1 MERID
6 RILKHDLFIEGL
18 HKNIEA
24 ERDRI
29 FCRHD
34 MQHFLDVARIGRILN
49 AEEEAGIENELIY
62 AAALLHDIGKY
73 RQYAQRIPHERAS
86 ADLAPDILR
95 ECGFDQNET
104 DVIIRAILGHR
115 DAVSAEAPGLTGI
128 LYRADKLSR
137 ACFCCPARELC
148 DWVAEMKNMKLRY

>member
-6 RILKHDLFIEGL
+6 KILKHDLFIEGL
-18 HKNIEA
+18 HRTMEA
-24 ERDRI
+24 ERDRS
-29 FCRHD
+29 FCRHN

-49 AEEEAGIENELIY
+49 AEEGAGIENELIY

-73 RQYAQRIPHERAS
+73 GQYTQGTPHESAS
-86 ADLAPDILR
+86 AELAQEILR
-95 ECGFDQNET
+95 DCGFDQNET
-104 DVIIRAILGHR
+104 GVIMQSIRGHR
-115 DAVSAEAPGLTGI
+115 DAVSAEVPGLTGI

-148 DWVAEMKNMKLRY
+148 DWEAERKNMELRY